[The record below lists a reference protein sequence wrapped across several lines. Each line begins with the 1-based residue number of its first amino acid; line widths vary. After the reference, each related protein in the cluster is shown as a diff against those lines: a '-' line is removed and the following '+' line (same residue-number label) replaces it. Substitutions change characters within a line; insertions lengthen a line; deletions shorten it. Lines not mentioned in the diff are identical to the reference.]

1 GDARDLRAPVPGGR
15 RERGRCLG
23 RSVAKGVQMT
33 TGHGPV
39 GVEERAAELLEAAIE
54 LIEDRGVARNGSY
67 RETIPFGFWSQRYC
81 AVGSLY
87 ASARLGYVL
96 NGYATC
102 DDADLPAVQRAI
114 RALAE
119 VIDPEAAAAAAADDP
134 EQIVWKLNDETGD
147 DETVLRVMRAAA
159 ATLRRFRRV
168 NA

>member
-1 GDARDLRAPVPGGR
+1 
-15 RERGRCLG
+15 
-23 RSVAKGVQMT
+23 MT
-33 TGHGPV
+33 TGRGPV

-102 DDADLPAVQRAI
+102 DDADLPAVRRAI

-119 VIDPEAAAAAAADDP
+119 VIDPEAAAADDL
-134 EQIVWKLNDETGD
+134 EQIVWKLNDETED
-147 DETVLRVMRAAA
+147 DEAVLQVMREAA
-159 ATLRRFRRV
+159 ATLRV
-168 NA
+168 SSG